1 MIKLTAT
8 QFRKNIYQTLD
19 KVIETGIPAQIERN
33 GQLLQIIPI
42 IKPSKI
48 KNIKD
53 IPNLING
60 DPASLEDIDWSGK
73 YK

>member
-1 MIKLTAT
+1 MKLTAT
-8 QFRKNIYQTLD
+8 QLIKDVYHVLD
-19 KVIETGIPAQIERN
+19 KVIETGIPAKIERK
-33 GQLLQIIPI
+33 GQLLQIIPM
-42 IKPSKI
+42 IKTNKVMSLKA
-48 KNIKD
+48 